1 MKTHRFLPFLLL
13 VMFFNQ
19 GHRPSPEREMFVGA
33 TPCDPV
39 ARHLL
44 SIPMDMDCEMIKW
57 KIALQRHPRDQ
68 NPTRFTLQ
76 YTYGMTKPGTQGF
89 ANDGFSREIN
99 GEWHIEKNTGKVPG
113 ADIFVLQSQSKT
125 PIRLLRLDNR
135 LLHLLDPEGNLMI
148 GNAGFSYAMNRSTGI

>member
-1 MKTHRFLPFLLL
+1 MKTSRLLPFLFLIMLL
-13 VMFFNQ
+13 CP
-19 GHRPSPEREMFVGA
+19 GYKPSPEREIFVGA

-44 SIPMDMDCEMIKW
+44 SIPMEMQCEMIKW

-89 ANDGFSREIN
+89 ANDGVSKEIN
-99 GEWHIEKNTGKVPG
+99 GEWHAEKNAGKAPG
-113 ADIFVLQSQSKT
+113 GAVFVLKSQSKT
-125 PIRLLRLDNR
+125 PIRLLRLDDR
-135 LLHLLDPEGNLMI
+135 LLHLLDLEGKLMI
-148 GNAGFSYAMNRSTGI
+148 GNAGFSYTFNRSTGI